1 MLRLSGRQAL
11 GSMLT
16 VGSGV
21 AVKTVTVPCAEG
33 VGPEAPERSK
43 VGVASK
49 DWAGRVVATKVTK
62 IKMSIARARRKNKV
76 MAD

>member
-1 MLRLSGRQAL
+1 
-11 GSMLT
+11 
-16 VGSGV
+16 
-21 AVKTVTVPCAEG
+21 
-33 VGPEAPERSK
+33 
-43 VGVASK
+43 VASK